1 MLGLGVK
8 VRCYLVLPGTNV
20 GNVLL
25 LVVHR
30 MVGRW
35 VFRLSMSVLI
45 VLVDKLFVVFFA
57 VEVKNSIKVEL
68 ALSDDT
74 LGLMLVKDS
83 VITVAK
89 FSVTV
94 VFEAFV
100 TVDTS
105 HDSSLLS
112 DFSRIKD

>member
-1 MLGLGVK
+1 M
-8 VRCYLVLPGTNV
+8 

-25 LVVHR
+25 LVVPR
-30 MVGRW
+30 TVGRG
-35 VFRLSMSVLI
+35 VFLLYLSVLT
-45 VLVDKLFVVFFA
+45 VLVEIIFVVFSA
-57 VEVKNSIKVEL
+57 IVSKDSIKLEL
-68 ALSDDT
+68 ALSDDE

-83 VITVAK
+83 VITETK

-100 TVDTS
+100 TVDRS

-112 DFSRIKD
+112 GFSRIKD

>member
-1 MLGLGVK
+1 M
-8 VRCYLVLPGTNV
+8 

-25 LVVHR
+25 LVVPR
-30 MVGRW
+30 TVGRE
-35 VFRLSMSVLI
+35 VFLLYLSVLT
-45 VLVDKLFVVFFA
+45 VLVEIIFVVFSA
-57 VEVKNSIKVEL
+57 IVGKDSVKLEL
-68 ALSDDT
+68 ALFDDE

-83 VITVAK
+83 VITVTK

-105 HDSSLLS
+105 HDSLLLS
-112 DFSRIKD
+112 GFSRIKD

>member
-1 MLGLGVK
+1 
-8 VRCYLVLPGTNV
+8 
-20 GNVLL
+20 
-25 LVVHR
+25 
-30 MVGRW
+30 MVGRG
-35 VFRLSMSVLI
+35 VFRLSMSVLT
-45 VLVDKLFVVFFA
+45 VFVDKIFVVFSA

-94 VFEAFV
+94 VSEAFV
-100 TVDTS
+100 SVDTS
-105 HDSSLLS
+105 HDSSLPS
-112 DFSRIKD
+112 DFSRIKN